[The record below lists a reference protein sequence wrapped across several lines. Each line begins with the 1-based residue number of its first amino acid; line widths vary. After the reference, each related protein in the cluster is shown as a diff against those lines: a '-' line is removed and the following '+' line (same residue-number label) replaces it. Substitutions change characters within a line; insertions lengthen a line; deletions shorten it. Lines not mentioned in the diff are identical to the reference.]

1 MRHAL
6 SKSSPQGLP
15 RRPRPVTEQ
24 GRRHLARGF
33 TLDEIHVMGARYGP
47 PAFSPTSGGYTAL
60 TDDKLSFSLTP
71 AIELE
76 ARRENWME
84 LQEAVTANRAP
95 VVRHE

>member
-6 SKSSPQGLP
+6 SKA
-15 RRPRPVTEQ
+15 RRKVCHVGRGPVTEQ
-24 GRRHLARGF
+24 GRRYLARGF
-33 TLDEIHVMGARYGP
+33 TLDEIHVMGARNGP
-47 PAFSPTSGGYTAL
+47 PAFSPNGGYTAL

-84 LQEAVTANRAP
+84 LHEAVTQSRAGCAA
-95 VVRHE
+95 